1 MYMVCSYNQKYVAM
15 MYFDNLNKKLFSGI
29 TELLIFFSFEKGIQK
44 QQKKKKTKCGI
55 LKFVF
60 I

>member
-1 MYMVCSYNQKYVAM
+1 

-44 QQKKKKTKCGI
+44 QKKKKQNAEY
-55 LKFVF
+55 
-60 I
+60 